1 MVRHFSPRM
10 TPPPTPMKKTRSPRG
25 KRFVVALLA
34 LVFGS
39 LAAYTAKEF
48 ILGKDGTLSAK
59 LGPAFNKVL
68 LGASKFGMGL
78 GELHTEE
85 KASASAVPEG
95 MITAAGSTEPAG
107 QRPPGIIAEGEDTS
121 LLAKGSKELRKVS
134 RKAFISASKVEI
146 YGK

>member
-1 MVRHFSPRM
+1 
-10 TPPPTPMKKTRSPRG
+10 MKTTRSPRG

-34 LVFGS
+34 ITFGS
-39 LAAYTAKEF
+39 LAAYSAKEF
-48 ILGKDGTLSAK
+48 IIGADGKLSAK

-68 LGASKFGMGL
+68 LGASKLGMGL

-85 KASASAVPEG
+85 KASASVVPEG
-95 MITAAGSTEPAG
+95 MIVAAAVKESADERPAG
-107 QRPPGIIAEGEDTS
+107 IIVEGEDTS

>member
-1 MVRHFSPRM
+1 
-10 TPPPTPMKKTRSPRG
+10 MKTTRSPRG
-25 KRFVVALLA
+25 KRFVVATLA

-48 ILGKDGTLSAK
+48 IIGKDGTLSAK

-68 LGASKFGMGL
+68 LGASKLGMGL
-78 GELHTEE
+78 GELHTEK
-85 KASASAVPEG
+85 KATASAVPEG
-95 MITAAGSTEPAG
+95 MVLATDPNKPADE
-107 QRPPGIIAEGEDTS
+107 RPRGIIAEGEDPS

-146 YGK
+146 YAK

>member
-1 MVRHFSPRM
+1 
-10 TPPPTPMKKTRSPRG
+10 MKTTRSPRG
-25 KRFVVALLA
+25 KRLVVASLA

-39 LAAYTAKEF
+39 LAAYTSKEF
-48 ILGKDGTLSAK
+48 IIGKDGSLSAK

-78 GELHTEE
+78 GELHMEE
-85 KASASAVPEG
+85 KASAGSVPQG
-95 MITAAGSTEPAG
+95 MILAADPNKPADP
-107 QRPPGIIAEGEDTS
+107 RPPGIIAEGEETS

-146 YGK
+146 YAK